1 PHWRTMLIEHFFERG
16 IDSIWICF
24 INIILLFYI
33 SLVRSMNLT
42 PESFTRFFI
51 LCHVIIPPLEV
62 DFFLKWFLTLRLY
75 YRTVRPLHQ
84 LIYFISRIETKKTK
98 KHCFTRVVS
107 RYIRGLD
114 ITNFSI
120 HAFSVHFLLMIGYN
134 EDILSTHA
142 FL

>member
-1 PHWRTMLIEHFFERG
+1 
-16 IDSIWICF
+16 
-24 INIILLFYI
+24 
-33 SLVRSMNLT
+33 
-42 PESFTRFFI
+42 
-51 LCHVIIPPLEV
+51 IIPPLEV

-142 FL
+142 FLCWFLKEDTYENCIINGSHRCFSSVLFNIRLRIKTRCSQKRSILSQ